1 MGASTISLIKLLTTR
16 WWIDEQ
22 SFSKVSSMVDG
33 IMNKVIKK
41 LESGDFEV
49 VSTSYS
55 ISVKYVYSE

>member
-1 MGASTISLIKLLTTR
+1 
-16 WWIDEQ
+16 
-22 SFSKVSSMVDG
+22 MVDG